1 MCVCV
6 VVVRYFLPAVQVPPR
21 PVSAS
26 SSRRQLAVNTN
37 LSDDAGHSSLLRSLS
52 AHSSQ
57 AQSPHQQQFTP
68 TSDGLPPRDQRSP
81 APRQMSCPEPQ
92 QTQPQRADFDT
103 DELVLNKWQSCVVSH
118 VDDPE
123 NFYCQLSGDGNAERL
138 ETLMA
143 NIDQYVTCLPP
154 GIGKLRSATLGQP
167 VIAKY
172 SQDDAWYRARVTG
185 IHRTRVFSVAFDVIC
200 CFKHDFYLSL
210 VVPEKCCTCYC
221 HVVCLHQYFGSIS

>member
-1 MCVCV
+1 MCV
-6 VVVRYFLPAVQVPPR
+6 VVVRYFLPAFQVPPR

-26 SSRRQLAVNTN
+26 SSRRLLAVNTN
-37 LSDDAGHSSLLRSLS
+37 LSDEAGHQSSLLRSLS

-68 TSDGLPPRDQRSP
+68 TSDGLPPRDSRSP
-81 APRQMSCPEPQ
+81 AARQMSCPEPQ
-92 QTQPQRADFDT
+92 QTQPQSQRADFAA

-143 NIDQYVTCLPP
+143 NINQYVTCLPP

-185 IHRTRVFSVAFDVIC
+185 IHWTAVFSVAFDVIC
-200 CFKHDFYLSL
+200 CLQRDIYVFS
-210 VVPEKCCTCYC
+210 CA
-221 HVVCLHQYFGSIS
+221 